1 MRQRSSTIRVADLP
15 DMLAGVRAASSAADQ
30 PRSLPDVRRPG
41 GRQESDVVL
50 QDTPAQAV
58 PVLADFRVIR
68 LIGEGNHGRFYLA
81 QPPARLGIDDEYVA
95 VKVFAG
101 QCSEDAYRR
110 GTRELRAFAAVA
122 SPYLARVYDA
132 VLEDNFMY
140 AMEYFPLGSLSAPA
154 RPLTRDEVLRA
165 VEHAARAVHDLHEAG
180 MAHGDVKPGNVMVH
194 DGGGKL
200 SDLGLARVFNAGAAL
215 TGMAPETSVE
225 YLDPSLLLGEPP
237 SRATDI
243 WALGATLHRALSGA
257 GLYGE
262 LPEHQ
267 PLLAIRRVQSS
278 APTVHPSLTPAEAEL
293 VLSCLAPL
301 DTRPATAAQVAD
313 RIAALRSA

>member
-1 MRQRSSTIRVADLP
+1 M
-15 DMLAGVRAASSAADQ
+15 
-30 PRSLPDVRRPG
+30 
-41 GRQESDVVL
+41 VL

-81 QPPARLGIDDEYVA
+81 RPPARLGIDDEYVA

-132 VLEDNFMY
+132 VLEDNFLY
-140 AMEYFPLGSLSAPA
+140 AMEYFPLGSLAAPA
-154 RPLTRDEVLRA
+154 RPLTRDDVLRA
-165 VEHAARAVHDLHEAG
+165 VEHAARAVHALHEAG
-180 MAHGDVKPGNVMVH
+180 MAHGDVKPGNVMLH
-194 DGGGKL
+194 EDGGKL

-225 YLDPSLLLGEPP
+225 FVDPSLLLGQPP

-243 WALGATLHRALSGA
+243 WALGATLHRSLSGR

-278 APTVHPSLTPAEAEL
+278 APTVDPSLTAGEAGL
-293 VLSCLAPL
+293 VLACLAPV
-301 DTRPATAAQVAD
+301 DARPATAAEVAD
-313 RIAALRSA
+313 RIAALRGRS

>member
-1 MRQRSSTIRVADLP
+1 VHAAIFPHPCALTTRYARRGREPDDDEESHVA
-15 DMLAGVRAASSAADQ
+15 
-30 PRSLPDVRRPG
+30 
-41 GRQESDVVL
+41 L

-110 GTRELRAFAAVA
+110 GTRELRAFAAVD

-132 VLEDNFMY
+132 VLEDNFLY
-140 AMEYFPLGSLSAPA
+140 AMEYFPLGSLAAPA

-165 VEHAARAVHDLHEAG
+165 VEHAAHAVHALHEAG
-180 MAHGDVKPGNVMVH
+180 MAHGDVKPGNVMLH
-194 DGGGKL
+194 DSGGKL

-225 YLDPSLLLGEPP
+225 FLDPSLLLGDPP

-243 WALGATLHRALSGA
+243 WALGATLHRALSGR

-262 LPEHQ
+262 MPEHQ

-278 APTVHPSLTPAEAEL
+278 PPSVDPSLTAGETEL
-293 VLSCLAPL
+293 VRACLAPAGGRL
-301 DTRPATAAQVAD
+301 ATAAQVAD
-313 RIAALRSA
+313 RIAALRA

>member
-1 MRQRSSTIRVADLP
+1 M
-15 DMLAGVRAASSAADQ
+15 
-30 PRSLPDVRRPG
+30 
-41 GRQESDVVL
+41 VL

-200 SDLGLARVFNAGAAL
+200 SDLGLARVLTSQNAL
-215 TGMAPETSVE
+215 TGMAPATSVE
-225 YLDPSLLLGEPP
+225 FLDPAMLLGEPP

-243 WALGATLHRALSGA
+243 WALGATVNRALSGE
-257 GLYGE
+257 GLYGA
-262 LPEHQ
+262 LPVNQ
-267 PLLAIRRVQSS
+267 PLLAIRAVQSGRATVS
-278 APTVHPSLTPAEAEL
+278 GRLSPTEAQL
-293 VLSCLAPL
+293 VRDCLAPAGQRL
-301 DTRPATAAQVAD
+301 ATAGQVAD
-313 RIAALRSA
+313 RLDAISA